1 MKPRANTVYVID
13 TRHFLDEKGAIEPK
27 KGPARKLA
35 DFTTAVIAHASDFE
49 RSESTP
55 GPVCFKCR
63 KRDDRRVD
71 TGMTDDDAVVWHC
84 PACGTEGRVSN
95 WRGTF
100 WDLSDGLPSN

>member
-1 MKPRANTVYVID
+1 MAADAGVMKPRANTMYVID

-63 KRDDRRVD
+63 KRDDRRVEAAAED
-71 TGMTDDDAVVWHC
+71 WQ
-84 PACGTEGRVSN
+84 P
-95 WRGTF
+95 
-100 WDLSDGLPSN
+100 